1 MILKNSNT
9 LRALVIPFRILKSIS
24 RKNKLRVY
32 FNLFLMII
40 SSISEAL
47 SVLSITN
54 VISQLQS
61 NSTNE
66 FELLDRKIS
75 LSNLF
80 GYELNPI
87 FIFIF
92 IVSFSSCLRIF
103 TLWYSGKTAAKVGNE
118 VSRNIFFK
126 IIYWP
131 YERHL
136 NTNSGTLIA
145 TLTQFS
151 KSAVGSINNFL
162 FIINSL
168 FISIALSISLIKV
181 NGRIS
186 IFLILLLILSYSTN
200 SSLVRNHIRRNSE
213 TMKRETLNTFKIV
226 KESLEGIKDVIINDR
241 RSEEIRYFQSKDKI
255 LKNTVVNAK
264 FTSTYPKYLFESLLI
279 VGLLLIIYF
288 LNNDENSINN
298 LSQLSIFAFGG
309 QKLLPSI
316 QQIYASVTAIKHS
329 ESKTETLLEILEE
342 NLKSNT
348 SKYKKPDNRYPNK
361 PYKRLFKDKLELNSI
376 YFKYQNS
383 QSYSI
388 KDFNLTIKRGDFI
401 AIMGPSGAGKTT
413 VIDII
418 MGLIKPESGFIKVD
432 GKFIYKDSTFF
443 NLKEWQQSIT
453 HVPQNVYLL
462 DKTIKQNIILNDKYN
477 KFSEKRL
484 KEVCNVACLDEFIN
498 KLPNGIETKVGERGS
513 LLSGGQIQ
521 RIGIARAIINK
532 SPLIV
537 LDEATSALDQNI
549 EEKLLKNVKNYCT
562 DSAIIMITHRKESAS
577 ICNRLIEIKKDL
589 N

>member
-1 MILKNSNT
+1 MILENSNT
-9 LRALVIPFRILKSIS
+9 LKALLIPFRILRSIS
-24 RKNKLRVY
+24 IKNKSRVY
-32 FNLFLMII
+32 FNLFLMIV
-40 SSISEAL
+40 SSIAEAL
-47 SVLSITN
+47 SVLSISN
-54 VISQLQS
+54 VVSQLQS
-61 NSTNE
+61 PSTNE
-66 FELLDRKIS
+66 FELLNKKIPFN
-75 LSNLF
+75 NLL
-80 GYELNPI
+80 GNELNPI
-87 FIFIF
+87 FIFIL
-92 IVSFSSCLRIF
+92 IVFFSSFLRIF

-118 VSRNIFFK
+118 VSRNIFSK

-136 NTNSGTLIA
+136 KTNSGILIA

-162 FIINSL
+162 LIINSL
-168 FISIALSISLIKV
+168 LISTALSISLIKV
-181 NGRIS
+181 NVKIS
-186 IFLILLLILSYSTN
+186 LFLILILIFAYSINNSLL
-200 SSLVRNHIRRNSE
+200 RNYIKRNSE

-241 RSEEIRYFQSKDKI
+241 RIEEIKYFQSKDKI

-264 FTSTYPKYLFESLLI
+264 FTSTYPKFLFESLLI
-279 VGLLLIIYF
+279 ICLLLIINY
-288 LNNDENSINN
+288 LNNDENSIKN

-329 ESKTETLLEILEE
+329 ESKTESLLEILEE
-342 NLKSNT
+342 NFKSNS
-348 SKYKKPDNRYPNK
+348 SKYEKINNKFSK

-388 KDFNLTIKRGDFI
+388 RDFNLTMKRGEFI
-401 AIMGPSGAGKTT
+401 AIMGPSGVGKTT
-413 VIDII
+413 IIDTI

-432 GKFIYKDSTFF
+432 GRFIYKDNTFF

-462 DKTIKQNIILNDKYN
+462 DKTIKQNITLNDKNN

-484 KEVCNVACLDEFIN
+484 KEVCKVTFLDEFIN
-498 KLPNGIETKVGERGS
+498 KLPNGIETEVGERGS

-537 LDEATSALDQNI
+537 LDEATSALDKNI
-549 EEKLLKNVKNYCT
+549 EEKILRNIKNYCA
-562 DSAIIMITHRKESAS
+562 DSALIMITHRKESAS
-577 ICNRLIEIKKDL
+577 ICDRIIEINKKII
-589 N
+589 